1 MIKDIKNTKVITIV
15 CFIVFFFNLLK
26 ADCSDLDSAS
36 CVLYSEYCDWNEEL
50 NQCQDIDG
58 NDGGDH
64 SYIEPSCIPFNQTD
78 PIPMNTTAYA
88 DMCMEYLGIPPTVD
102 CVYIYLSMSM
112 VKKSLKISLMA
123 LAMIQILRVNVR

>member
-15 CFIVFFFNLLK
+15 CLISFFFNLLK

-36 CVLYSEYCDWNEEL
+36 CVLYSEYCEWNEEL

-64 SYIEPSCIPFNQTD
+64 SYIEPSCIPFNQIIKYTYRTSHWS
-78 PIPMNTTAYA
+78 NAY
-88 DMCMEYLGIPPTVD
+88 CSSTWW
-102 CVYIYLSMSM
+102 CYI
-112 VKKSLKISLMA
+112 KCAHKIC
-123 LAMIQILRVNVR
+123 